1 MLKISKS
8 VAPAVLWRHECKILT
23 FFAFTFIVVVFDT
36 HAALC
41 SMKNFNNLENLNY
54 LEPIQKITKRGHWDT
69 HLLDF
74 FSTSIS
80 TLLKRP
86 HLLTQYT
93 ARLTVTSNQSRSGIV
108 YQLFML

>member
-1 MLKISKS
+1 MYDFSSLIQ
-8 VAPAVLWRHECKILT
+8 CKILT

-54 LEPIQKITKRGHWDT
+54 LEPIQKITKREHWDT

-86 HLLTQYT
+86 TYLYT
-93 ARLTVTSNQSRSGIV
+93 ARLTVTSKQSRSEIV